1 METGNIIMCSLFGT
15 VFLISIG
22 YLVYKIIETNCDDC
36 SDCCVCSKISKILE
50 RNRVHSDNS
59 TTSSSSTVPVH
70 TVSNEIYTGV

>member
-22 YLVYKIIETNCDDC
+22 YLVYKIIETNCDNC
-36 SDCCVCSKISKILE
+36 SDCCICSKINNILL